1 MTQPP
6 AAALAVL
13 RSMCGKLDDVL
24 AGQLGGAAV
33 TRVTTEVEPR
43 GFELELATTVAST
56 FVSARSRRIP
66 CEALDHG
73 GEQVVR
79 AIVDNHY
86 RPLTDMYTKAIRHAF
101 ETWEVAFRGETP
113 QRYVLVADL
122 SPYVYGP
129 FATELAAVQARARE
143 EFRRYP
149 VVRPALIMPLAPEDG
164 RRG

>member
-33 TRVTTEVEPR
+33 TRVTTEVEPH

-66 CEALDHG
+66 CEALDRG

-86 RPLTDMYTKAIRHAF
+86 RPLTDIYTKAIRHAF
-101 ETWEVAFRGETP
+101 ETWEVALRGETP

-129 FATELAAVQARARE
+129 FPTETAAVQARARE

-149 VVRPALIMPLAPEDG
+149 DVRPALIMPLAPEDG